1 MPEFATRRPL
11 AAFLRLNP
19 FPGKFT
25 DGLYFR
31 DKMRAIHRIA
41 PERIGRDI
49 LEVGGGQS
57 GLTKMLYP
65 DAHITNLDMD
75 PAFSQRPANR
85 QPGMRFVQGDAAAMP
100 FADESFDAV
109 TMFDLLEHVP
119 DDDAVARETLRVL
132 RPGGWVLITTPDI
145 DRWRYPVYSIF
156 KPVCPTEEELF
167 AEWGHVR
174 RGYSMPRLEEMF
186 RGAPRMKG
194 GFINDKLAL
203 SHDIAFTKLPWPVR
217 VLLHAAVA
225 PVSIAGWMSQ
235 KPGDPGTEIAA
246 AWQKGA

>member
-1 MPEFATRRPL
+1 MADVVTRRPMS
-11 AAFLRLNP
+11 AFLRDNP

-41 PERIGRDI
+41 PERIGRDL

-57 GLTKMLYP
+57 GLSKMLYP
-65 DAHITNLDMD
+65 GAQITNLDLD
-75 PAFSQRPANR
+75 PSFSERAANR

-100 FADESFDAV
+100 FQDASFDVV
-109 TMFDLLEHVP
+109 TMFDLLEHVE
-119 DDDAVARETLRVL
+119 DDDAVAQETLRVL

-145 DRWRYPVYSIF
+145 DRWRYPVYAIF
-156 KPVCPTEEELF
+156 KPFCPSEEELF
-167 AEWGHVR
+167 ASWGHVR
-174 RGYSMPRLEEMF
+174 RGYNLPRLERMF
-186 RGAPRMKG
+186 NGSPRMKG

-203 SHDIAFTKLPWPVR
+203 SHDIAFLKLPWPVR
-217 VLLHAAVA
+217 VLMHAAVA
-225 PVSIAGWMSQ
+225 PVSIVGWVSH

-246 AWQKGA
+246 SWQKEG